1 MNATKGAF
9 SVTVDKERASVD
21 EQATRN
27 SRYPIPVTRSK
38 NQKAPVFGSLLIFRV
53 TGIEPVTAKQ
63 AAFQQKGGAGE
74 RR

>member
-27 SRYPIPVTRSK
+27 SRYPL
-38 NQKAPVFGSLLIFRV
+38 PVFGSLLIFRV
-53 TGIEPVTAKQ
+53 MGIEPVTAKQ
-63 AAFQQKGGAGE
+63 AAFQQKGSAGE